1 MLLLLQLR
9 LDVQFQFHVVGDRHY
24 SLAQVFSPEEPIPS
38 RITFLAKPLRVPE
51 KPAAA
56 GTTSGSHRQLG
67 SEPPVLVSFSA
78 GL

>member
-9 LDVQFQFHVVGDRHY
+9 LDVQFQFHVVGDRR
-24 SLAQVFSPEEPIPS
+24 LAQVFSPEEPIPS